1 MIKMS
6 LKNQVLQPKPR
17 NDYEVRDP
25 SAEAA
30 ICLNCTKKKCNG
42 GCKDFY
48 IARNKLRAGEK
59 K

>member
-6 LKNQVLQPKPR
+6 YKSQTTRTQIH
-17 NDYEVRDP
+17 NDYTPKDI